1 MRGLSRVSWFLIV
14 VLTVTAVGH
23 LCVLPFHDHDITT
36 AEAAH
41 SDGQQHDHGSAP
53 ATPEHDAFHAASC
66 DAVNT
71 SGSRLVPLT
80 AATLTPIAMGPGAVI
95 AMVPRPAY
103 VTPLYASPPLFVLL
117 ASLLI

>member
-1 MRGLSRVSWFLIV
+1 MRASFRVSWFLIV

-23 LCVLPFHDHDITT
+23 LCILPFHVHDVAS

-41 SDGQQHDHGSAP
+41 SEHRNDGHHAP

-71 SGSRLVPLT
+71 SGSRLASV
-80 AATLTPIAMGPGAVI
+80 AAVTMGPIASGPV
-95 AMVPRPAY
+95 AMVAIVPRPAY
-103 VTPLYASPPLFVLL
+103 VTPLYASPPLFVLH